1 MKNLKFNQNIE
12 KFGKNLKRG
21 IVLVSALFMVS
32 IVSGC
37 DNTDKE
43 SKYETASDQFSFV
56 RESLKEKII
65 NDNIR
70 EGINLGLS
78 DEEINE
84 YIINRLEEEHFISK
98 NDSPKKSL

>member
-12 KFGKNLKRG
+12 KFRKNLKRG

-43 SKYETASDQFSFV
+43 SKY
-56 RESLKEKII
+56 
-65 NDNIR
+65 
-70 EGINLGLS
+70 
-78 DEEINE
+78 
-84 YIINRLEEEHFISK
+84 
-98 NDSPKKSL
+98 